1 MAIPVS
7 LAPSTV
13 AAKRREPAPKN
24 TAGIILAPQRCGEIT
39 RTERGYERCH
49 LDQHGPEVRH
59 HVRDRSWRTDALT
72 PCLQLG
78 QPCGKACRWPD
89 QVAPYLWYTASAN
102 ATAMTMVRARAARKP
117 GRPPRASTSVSDTG
131 RLRRRKT

>member
-7 LAPSTV
+7 PTPSTT
-13 AAKRREPAPKN
+13 AARRRKPAPQN
-24 TAGIILAPQRCGEIT
+24 TAGTILALQRCPELT
-39 RTERGYERCH
+39 RTDRGYERCH

-78 QPCGKACRWPD
+78 QPCGEACKWPD
-89 QVAPYLWYTASAN
+89 QVAPYLWYAASAN
-102 ATAMTMVRARAARKP
+102 AATVTAVRARPARKP
-117 GRPPRASTSVSDTG
+117 GRPPRAPTSVSDTG
-131 RLRRRKT
+131 RRAGRMT